1 MQTMLKPVRYGVLDR
16 HLVRLE
22 RIINILQI
30 IDHRFF
36 WIRLSIVIFALINI
50 LLIILTDL
58 TGVWISLL
66 LLSIIS
72 FVIIAILHRRLDTK
86 ILKFKISNRNT
97 KEQLSRMKLD
107 WDGIPAQPQ
116 VESASQQF
124 QHGFRNHPFENDLEI
139 IGARSI
145 QHLIDN
151 TVSQG
156 GSNCL
161 RSWLLAEMPNL
172 DQILFRQSLLREL
185 IPLTG
190 FRNKLVLQGEI
201 VSAEKPGVRWD
212 GDLMLNWI
220 RKQEDDK
227 TLKYFLVLLLIMA
240 AINIV
245 LFLASVIYGIPPVW
259 LFSIG
264 LYGIVYNIKY
274 RQYHHLFGDA
284 YRLGRNLEQFKRL
297 FVYLEKYPYPKESV
311 LKSLCEPFW
320 NSETLPSRYLKRITA
335 IISAASVQNNQILW
349 FIINALLPWDL
360 YFTHRL
366 QIFRSEIADQL
377 PVWLETFYQLEAVNA
392 LANFAYLNPDYTI
405 PSVQDNYEG
414 KKQPCFV
421 TKKLGHPLLVDEVR
435 VCNDFQ
441 LDRLGEVIIISGS
454 NMSGKSTFLKTL
466 GVNLCLAF
474 AGGPVNAT
482 ALVTNLFRL
491 FTAINVIDS
500 LSDGI
505 SYFYAEVKRL
515 KALLDAYN
523 EPENIPVFFLI
534 DEIFRGTNNKERQ
547 IGSRAY
553 VRALGGGNGV
563 GVISTHDL
571 ALVHHADDSP
581 YIKNFHFREQV
592 IEGRMFFDYFL
603 REGPC
608 PTTNALTI
616 MALEGLPIE

>member
-1 MQTMLKPVRYGVLDR
+1 MKSKLKSVRYKVLNRHLDR
-16 HLVRLE
+16 LDN
-22 RIINILQI
+22 IINNMGAL
-30 IDHRFF
+30 DNRFF
-36 WIRLSIVIFALINI
+36 WLRLSIVIFALINI

-58 TGVWISLL
+58 IGVWIILII
-66 LLSIIS
+66 LSIVT
-72 FVIIAILHRRLDTK
+72 FVFVAILHRRLDTNL
-86 ILKFKISNRNT
+86 LKMKISYRQT

-107 WDGIPAQPQ
+107 WEGIPIPAQK
-116 VESASQQF
+116 ESVKTEF
-124 QHGFRNHPFENDLEI
+124 QHTFSNHPFGYDLEI
-139 IGARSI
+139 IGDKSI
-145 QHLIDN
+145 QHLVDN

-156 GSNCL
+156 GSICL
-161 RSWLLAEMPNL
+161 KSWLLAETPNI
-172 DQILFRQSLLREL
+172 DQILFRQSLLSEL

-190 FRNKLVLQGEI
+190 FRNKLALNGAI
-201 VSAEKPGVRWD
+201 VSTDKPDMRWN
-212 GDLMLNWI
+212 GDSMLSWI
-220 RKQEDDK
+220 SQQEDDR
-227 TLKYFLVLLLIMA
+227 TLKNYLVLLLVMA
-240 AINIV
+240 LINIG
-245 LFLASVIYGIPPVW
+245 LFLASVIAGAPPFW
-259 LFSIG
+259 LFSLG

-284 YRLGRNLEQFKRL
+284 YRLGRNLEQFKKL
-297 FVYLEKYPYPKESV
+297 FVYLEKYPYPKDSM

-320 NSETLPSRYLKRITA
+320 NPETLPSQYLKRITA

-349 FIINALLPWDL
+349 FLINALLPWDL
-360 YFTHRL
+360 YFTYRL
-366 QIFRSEIADQL
+366 QIFRSEIADRL
-377 PVWLETFYQLEAVNA
+377 PVWLETFYQLEAMNA

-405 PSVQDNYEG
+405 PSIHEKFDEKNQL
-414 KKQPCFV
+414 CFSSNN
-421 TKKLGHPLLVDEVR
+421 LGHPLLLDEVQ

-441 LDRLGEVIIISGS
+441 LERLGEVIIISGS

-482 ALVTNLFRL
+482 SLITNQFRL
-491 FTAINVIDS
+491 FTAINIIDS

-515 KALLDAYN
+515 KALLVAYN
-523 EPENIPVFFLI
+523 ESEKLPVFFLI

-553 VRALGGGNGV
+553 VQALVGGNGV

-581 YIKNFHFREQV
+581 YIKNYHFREQV
-592 IEGRMFFDYFL
+592 IERRMLFDYLL

-616 MALEGLPIE
+616 MALEGLPIA